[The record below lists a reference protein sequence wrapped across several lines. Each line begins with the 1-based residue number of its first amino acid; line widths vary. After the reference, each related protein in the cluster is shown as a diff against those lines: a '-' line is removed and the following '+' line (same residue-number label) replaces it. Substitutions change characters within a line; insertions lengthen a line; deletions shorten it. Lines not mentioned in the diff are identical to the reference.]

1 MKGSTMFGWPKAIG
15 LRLSAA
21 SADEGRVAGGAG
33 AGVRAAFILAPLLL
47 ALGLSFT
54 AAAAPVP
61 DSRVIAVEAGVHKL
75 LRQPQ
80 AVSRVAVGDPAI
92 AEVTVINRREV
103 LITGKK
109 NGVTSLLI
117 WTKSGTGDAPA
128 EYRLRVGP
136 VVDLL
141 KPKVSDPDLAKAK
154 IDVSDGLSGTTPNL
168 LAHRRAKIDAET
180 LAQQNTSGGGAAPKV
195 ADRSVVDLETQVMT
209 EVKIVEVKR
218 STLQQY
224 GLNVLQ
230 NRNNLTAGL
239 TTPGSLGGSG
249 TIGGVGGNAGLA
261 GSFASPIANAFNL
274 IIGNPREGIL
284 GILSFLEQK
293 GLARTYAEPTLT
305 AMSGQTASFLAGG
318 EFPVPVS
325 QGGTTGGIT
334 IQYREFGIRLS
345 LTPTVLTRDRIGL
358 KVAPEV
364 SDLDFSAGITTA
376 GVTVPALTVRR
387 TDTTVELGDGESFVI
402 SGLVS
407 SSLINNANKVPWLGD
422 IPVLGAF
429 FKNLSVN
436 RSEKELVMVVTPHLV
451 RPLARKTPL
460 PPLPGAAMEGYRPG
474 FGALVLEETGKF
486 DQTQF
491 GFSK

>member
-1 MKGSTMFGWPKAIG
+1 MKH
-15 LRLSAA
+15 LLS
-21 SADEGRVAGGAG
+21 V
-33 AGVRAAFILAPLLL
+33 LLL
-47 ALGLSFT
+47 ALATGTSL
-54 AAAAPVP
+54 AAATLP
-61 DSRVIAVEAGVHKL
+61 DDRVVAVETGVHKL

-80 AVSRVAVGDPAI
+80 PVSRVAVGDPAI

-117 WTKSGTGDAPA
+117 WPKSGTGDQPV
-128 EYRLRVGP
+128 EYRLKVGP
-136 VVDLL
+136 VTDPL
-141 KPKVSDPDLAKAK
+141 KVKITDPELAKTKVDSSGA
-154 IDVSDGLSGTTPNL
+154 LSGSAPSL
-168 LAHRRAKIDAET
+168 MAHRRAQLGAQAQAQA
-180 LAQQNTSGGGAAPKV
+180 LAGSAAAPKIT
-195 ADRSVVDLETQVMT
+195 DTSSVDLETQVMT

-224 GLNVLQ
+224 GLNVLK
-230 NRNNLTAGL
+230 NTGNTTAGL
-239 TTPGSLGGSG
+239 TTPGSLNGLNFTPGPNAGFSG
-249 TIGGVGGNAGLA
+249 TL
-261 GSFASPIANAFNL
+261 ASPIANAFNL
-274 IIGNPREGIL
+274 VIGNPRDGIL

-325 QGGTTGGIT
+325 QGGSTGGIT

-345 LTPTVLTRDRIGL
+345 LTPTVLSRDRIGL

-407 SSLINNANKVPWLGD
+407 SSLINNANKVPWLAD

-436 RSEKELVMVVTPHLV
+436 RTEKELVMVVTPHLV
-451 RPLARKTPL
+451 RPLTRGGPR
-460 PPLPGAAMEGYRPG
+460 PPLPGAALDNYRPG
-474 FGALVLEETGKF
+474 FGQLMFEETGKF
-486 DQTQF
+486 DQSQF

>member
-1 MKGSTMFGWPKAIG
+1 MKSLLPSLLIALACACGIAQ
-15 LRLSAA
+15 AA
-21 SADEGRVAGGAG
+21 
-33 AGVRAAFILAPLLL
+33 
-47 ALGLSFT
+47 
-54 AAAAPVP
+54 VP
-61 DSRVIAVEAGVHKL
+61 DDRVIAVEAGVHKL

-80 AVSRVAVGDPAI
+80 AVSRVAIGDPAV

-117 WTKSGTGDAPA
+117 WPKSGTGDAPT
-128 EYRLRVGP
+128 EYRLKVGP
-136 VVDLL
+136 VQDPL
-141 KPKVSDPDLAKAK
+141 KVKVTDPDLAQLR
-154 IDVSDGLSGTTPNL
+154 SDTAEGLSGSVPTL
-168 LAHRRAKIDAET
+168 LAHRRAKIE
-180 LAQQNTSGGGAAPKV
+180 AQSQAQAAAGSTAAAKV
-195 ADRSVVDLETQVMT
+195 ADRSSIDLETQVMT

-218 STLQQY
+218 STLQAY
-224 GLNVLQ
+224 GLNVLK
-230 NRNNLTAGL
+230 NTGNTTAGL
-239 TTPGSLGGSG
+239 TTPGSL
-249 TIGGVGGNAGLA
+249 TANTRVAGVGANAGLL
-261 GSFASPIANAFNL
+261 GNVASPISNAFNL
-274 IIGNPREGIL
+274 VIGNPRDGIL
-284 GILSFLEQK
+284 GVLSFLEQK

-345 LTPTVLTRDRIGL
+345 LTPTVLSRDRIGL

-407 SSLINNANKVPWLGD
+407 NSLINNANKVPWLAD
-422 IPVLGAF
+422 IPILGAF
-429 FKNLSVN
+429 FKNINVN
-436 RSEKELVMVVTPHLV
+436 RTEKELVMVVTPRLV
-451 RPLARKTPL
+451 RPLARGGAR
-460 PPLPGAAMEGYRPG
+460 PPLPGAATDNYRPG
-474 FGALVLEETGKF
+474 FGQLVFEETGKF
-486 DQTQF
+486 DQSTF

>member
-1 MKGSTMFGWPKAIG
+1 MT
-15 LRLSAA
+15 RLSSGFFSSAA
-21 SADEGRVAGGAG
+21 LALALLATT
-33 AGVRAAFILAPLLL
+33 AAVRAAAI
-47 ALGLSFT
+47 
-54 AAAAPVP
+54 P
-61 DSRVIAVEAGVHKL
+61 DDRIVVVESGVHKL

-80 AVSRVAVGDPAI
+80 PVARVAVGDPAI
-92 AEVTVINRREV
+92 AEVTVINRREI

-109 NGVTSLLI
+109 NGITSLLV
-117 WTKSGTGDAPA
+117 WPKSGTGDAPV

-136 VVDLL
+136 VVDPL
-141 KPKVSDPDLAKAK
+141 KVKINDPDLAKAK
-154 IDVSDGLSGTTPNL
+154 IDARDGLSGSVPTL
-168 LAHRRAKIDAET
+168 LAHQRAKAEAQG
-180 LAQQNTSGGGAAPKV
+180 LAQQAAGDTAAKAAP
-195 ADRSVVDLETQVMT
+195 DSSTVDLETQVMT

-224 GLNVLQ
+224 GLNVLK
-230 NRNNLTAGL
+230 NTGNTVAGL
-239 TTPGSLGGSG
+239 TTPGSITGVNPGGIG
-249 TIGGVGGNAGLA
+249 TQAGFSN
-261 GSFASPIANAFNL
+261 GSNLPIANAFNL
-274 IIGNPREGIL
+274 IIGNPRDGIL

-325 QGGTTGGIT
+325 QGGSTGGIT

-345 LTPTVLTRDRIGL
+345 LTPTVLSRDRIGL

-422 IPVLGAF
+422 IPILGAF
-429 FKNLSVN
+429 FKNLNVN
-436 RSEKELVMVVTPHLV
+436 RTEKELVMVVTPRLV
-451 RPLARKTPL
+451 RPLSRGSAR
-460 PPLPGAAMEGYRPG
+460 PPLPGAATDNYRPTTAQLL
-474 FGALVLEETGKF
+474 FEETGKF
-486 DQTQF
+486 DQSQF

>member
-1 MKGSTMFGWPKAIG
+1 MKPV
-15 LRLSAA
+15 LSR
-21 SADEGRVAGGAG
+21 S
-33 AGVRAAFILAPLLL
+33 LL
-47 ALGLSFT
+47 ALVCLLGAHASF
-54 AAAAPVP
+54 AAAVP
-61 DSRVIAVEAGVHKL
+61 AERVVSIEAGVHKL
-75 LRQPQ
+75 LKQPQ
-80 AVSRVAVGDPAI
+80 AVRRVAVGDPAI
-92 AEVTVINRREV
+92 AEVTVLNSRDV

-109 NGVTSLLI
+109 SGITSLLI
-117 WTKSGTGDAPA
+117 WPKKGSSV

-136 VVDLL
+136 ALDPL
-141 KPKVSDPDLAKAK
+141 KPKASDPDLARARV
-154 IDVSDGLSGTTPNL
+154 DARDGLGGSLPNL
-168 LAHRRAKIDAET
+168 LAHRRAKLD
-180 LAQQNTSGGGAAPKV
+180 AQQAAGTDAAGKV
-195 ADRSVVDLETQVMT
+195 ADRSTVDLETQVMT

-224 GLNVLQ
+224 GLNVLK
-230 NRNNLTAGL
+230 NSGNTVAGI
-239 TTPGSLGGSG
+239 TTPGSSNGVSPGG
-249 TIGGVGGNAGLA
+249 IGAAAGFAA
-261 GSFASPIANAFNL
+261 GSNLPIANAFNL
-274 IIGNPREGIL
+274 IVGNPRDGIL

-325 QGGTTGGIT
+325 QGGSTGGIT

-345 LTPTVLTRDRIGL
+345 LTPTVLSRDRIGL

-407 SSLINNANKVPWLGD
+407 NNLINNASKVPWLGD
-422 IPVLGAF
+422 IPILGAF
-429 FKNLSVN
+429 FKSINVN

-451 RPLARKTPL
+451 RPLSRGTPRPL
-460 PPLPGAAMEGYRPG
+460 LPGAASDSYRPG
-474 FGALVLEETGKF
+474 FGQLMFGETGNF
-486 DQTQF
+486 DQSQF

>member
-1 MKGSTMFGWPKAIG
+1 MKPAFASLLLT
-15 LRLSAA
+15 LLCLLSGTA
-21 SADEGRVAGGAG
+21 VA
-33 AGVRAAFILAPLLL
+33 AGVPAE
-47 ALGLSFT
+47 
-54 AAAAPVP
+54 
-61 DSRVIAVEAGVHKL
+61 RVVAIETGVHKL
-75 LRQPQ
+75 LKQ
-80 AVSRVAVGDPAI
+80 AKDVRRVAVGDPAI
-92 AEVTVINRREV
+92 ADVTVLNSRDV

-109 NGVTSLLI
+109 GGITSLLI
-117 WTKSGTGDAPA
+117 WPKKGSAV

-136 VVDLL
+136 ALDPL
-141 KPKVSDPDLAKAK
+141 KSKANDPDLAKAR
-154 IDVSDGLSGTTPNL
+154 IDARDGLSGSLPNL
-168 LAHRRAKIDAET
+168 LAHRRAKLD
-180 LAQQNTSGGGAAPKV
+180 AQQAAGPDAKV
-195 ADRSVVDLETQVMT
+195 ADRSTVALETQVMT
-209 EVKIVEVKR
+209 EVKIVELKR

-224 GLNVLQ
+224 GLNVLK
-230 NRNNLTAGL
+230 NSPNTVAGL
-239 TTPGSLGGSG
+239 TTPGSSNGAGPGGISG
-249 TIGGVGGNAGLA
+249 AVAGFAAGGNQ
-261 GSFASPIANAFNL
+261 PIANAFNL
-274 IIGNPREGIL
+274 VIGNPRDGIL

-325 QGGTTGGIT
+325 QGGSTGGIT

-345 LTPTVLTRDRIGL
+345 LTPTVLSRDRIGL

-407 SSLINNANKVPWLGD
+407 NNLVNNASKVPWLGD
-422 IPVLGAF
+422 LPILGAF
-429 FKNLSVN
+429 FKSINVN

-451 RPLARKTPL
+451 RPLSAGSPRPL
-460 PPLPGAAMEGYRPG
+460 LPGAETDHYRPG
-474 FGALVLEETGKF
+474 FGQLMFGETGRF
-486 DQTQF
+486 DQSQF

>member
-1 MKGSTMFGWPKAIG
+1 MMKGLLP
-15 LRLSAA
+15 
-21 SADEGRVAGGAG
+21 
-33 AGVRAAFILAPLLL
+33 PLLL
-47 ALGLSFT
+47 TLACVCGIAR
-54 AAAAPVP
+54 AAVP
-61 DSRVIAVEAGVHKL
+61 DDRVIAVEAGVHKL

-80 AVSRVAVGDPAI
+80 AVRRVAIGDPSV

-117 WTKSGTGDAPA
+117 WPRSGTGDAPT
-128 EYRLRVGP
+128 EYRLKVGP
-136 VVDLL
+136 VQDPLRAKL
-141 KPKVSDPDLAKAK
+141 ADPDLGKLR
-154 IDVSDGLSGTTPNL
+154 SDPAEGLSGSTPTL
-168 LAHRRAKIDAET
+168 LAHRRAKIEAQA
-180 LAQQNTSGGGAAPKV
+180 LAQSAAGGSAAAKV
-195 ADRSVVDLETQVMT
+195 ADRSTVDLETQVMT
-209 EVKIVEVKR
+209 EVKIVEVSR
-218 STLQQY
+218 STLQAY
-224 GLNVLQ
+224 GLNVLK
-230 NRNNLTAGL
+230 NTGNTTAGL
-239 TTPGSLGGSG
+239 TTPGSINSFNFTPGPSAGFTGSI
-249 TIGGVGGNAGLA
+249 TT
-261 GSFASPIANAFNL
+261 PIANAFNL
-274 IIGNPREGIL
+274 VIGNPRDGIL
-284 GILSFLEQK
+284 GILSFLEQR

-345 LTPTVLTRDRIGL
+345 LTPTVLSRDRIGL

-407 SSLINNANKVPWLGD
+407 NSLINNANKVPWLGD
-422 IPVLGAF
+422 IPILGAF
-429 FKNLSVN
+429 FKNINVN
-436 RSEKELVMVVTPHLV
+436 RAEKELVMVVTPRLV
-451 RPLARKTPL
+451 RPLARGAAR
-460 PPLPGAAMEGYRPG
+460 PPLPGAATDSYRPG
-474 FGALVLEETGKF
+474 FGQLVFEETGHF
-486 DQTQF
+486 DQSRF

>member
-1 MKGSTMFGWPKAIG
+1 MKHLFT
-15 LRLSAA
+15 
-21 SADEGRVAGGAG
+21 
-33 AGVRAAFILAPLLL
+33 PLLFAL
-47 ALGLSFT
+47 ALCAGSAHAAT
-54 AAAAPVP
+54 AVP
-61 DSRVIAVEAGVHKL
+61 DDRVVAIEAGVHKL
-75 LRQPQ
+75 LRQPGP
-80 AVSRVAVGDPAI
+80 VSRVAVGDPAI

-109 NGVTSLLI
+109 NGLTSLLI
-117 WTKSGTGDAPA
+117 WPKAGTGDAPV

-136 VVDLL
+136 VVDPL
-141 KPKVSDPDLAKAK
+141 KVKVRDPDLAKAK
-154 IDVSDGLSGTTPNL
+154 IDAADGLSGSTPDL
-168 LAHRRAKIDAET
+168 LSHRRAKIDAQAQ
-180 LAQQNTSGGGAAPKV
+180 AQQAAGATAAPKV
-195 ADRSVVDLETQVMT
+195 ADRSTVDLETQVMT
-209 EVKIVEVKR
+209 EVKIVEVSR

-224 GLNVLQ
+224 GLNVLKNQ
-230 NRNNLTAGL
+230 GNSTLGL
-239 TTPGSLGGSG
+239 STPGSLTGSTSVG
-249 TIGGVGGNAGLA
+249 SIGANAGLV
-261 GSFASPIANAFNL
+261 GNLASPISNAFNL
-274 IIGNPREGIL
+274 IVGNPRDGIL

-345 LTPTVLTRDRIGL
+345 LTPTVLSRDRIGL

-407 SSLINNANKVPWLGD
+407 SSLINNANKVPWLAD
-422 IPVLGAF
+422 IPILGAF
-429 FKNLSVN
+429 FKNINVN
-436 RSEKELVMVVTPHLV
+436 RAEKELVMVVTPHLV
-451 RPLARKTPL
+451 RPLTRGSAR
-460 PPLPGAAMEGYRPG
+460 PPLPGEATEGYRPS
-474 FGALVLEETGKF
+474 FGQILLEETGKF
-486 DQTQF
+486 DQSQF

>member
-1 MKGSTMFGWPKAIG
+1 MMKSLLP
-15 LRLSAA
+15 S
-21 SADEGRVAGGAG
+21 
-33 AGVRAAFILAPLLL
+33 LLL
-47 ALGLSFT
+47 ALACASGMAS
-54 AAAAPVP
+54 AAVP
-61 DSRVIAVEAGVHKL
+61 DDRVIAVEAGVHKL

-80 AVSRVAVGDPAI
+80 AVARVAVGDPAV

-117 WTKSGTGDAPA
+117 WPKSGSGNAPA
-128 EYRLRVGP
+128 EYRLKVGP
-136 VVDLL
+136 VQDPLRV
-141 KPKVSDPDLAKAK
+141 KIIDPDMAQ
-154 IDVSDGLSGTTPNL
+154 VRSDASEGLTGSVPTL
-168 LAHRRAKIDAET
+168 LAHRRAKIEAQG
-180 LAQQNTSGGGAAPKV
+180 LAQAAAGGTAAAKV
-195 ADRSVVDLETQVMT
+195 ADRSTVDLETQVMT

-218 STLQQY
+218 STLQAY
-224 GLNVLQ
+224 GLNVLK
-230 NRNNLTAGL
+230 NTGNTTAGL
-239 TTPGSLGGSG
+239 TTPGSLTSFNFTPGP
-249 TIGGVGGNAGLA
+249 NAGLTGTLA
-261 GSFASPIANAFNL
+261 TPIANAFNL
-274 IIGNPREGIL
+274 VIGNPRDGIL

-345 LTPTVLTRDRIGL
+345 LTPTVLSRDRIGL

-407 SSLINNANKVPWLGD
+407 NSLINNANKVPWLAD
-422 IPVLGAF
+422 IPILGAF
-429 FKNLSVN
+429 FKSINVN
-436 RSEKELVMVVTPHLV
+436 RTEKELVMVVTPRLV
-451 RPLARKTPL
+451 RPLARGGAR
-460 PPLPGAAMEGYRPG
+460 PPLPGAATDSYRPG
-474 FGALVLEETGKF
+474 FGQLVFEETGQF
-486 DQTQF
+486 DQSTF

>member
-1 MKGSTMFGWPKAIG
+1 MKGVLPS
-15 LRLSAA
+15 
-21 SADEGRVAGGAG
+21 
-33 AGVRAAFILAPLLL
+33 LLL
-47 ALGLSFT
+47 ALACACGT
-54 AAAAPVP
+54 ARAAVP
-61 DSRVIAVEAGVHKL
+61 DDRVIAVEAGVHKL

-80 AVSRVAVGDPAI
+80 AVARVAIGDPAV

-117 WTKSGTGDAPA
+117 WPKSGTGDAPT
-128 EYRLRVGP
+128 EYRLKVGP
-136 VVDLL
+136 VKDPL
-141 KPKVSDPDLAKAK
+141 KVKLADPDLAQ
-154 IDVSDGLSGTTPNL
+154 VQSDAAEGLSGSVPTL
-168 LAHRRAKIDAET
+168 LAHRRAKIE
-180 LAQQNTSGGGAAPKV
+180 AQSQAQAAAGSTTAAKV
-195 ADRSVVDLETQVMT
+195 ADRSTVDLETQVMT

-218 STLQQY
+218 STLQAY
-224 GLNVLQ
+224 GLNVLK
-230 NRNNLTAGL
+230 NTGNTTAGL
-239 TTPGSLGGSG
+239 TTPGSLNANATVGA
-249 TIGGVGGNAGLA
+249 VGGNAGLV
-261 GSFASPIANAFNL
+261 GNVASPISNAFNL
-274 IIGNPREGIL
+274 VIGNPRDGIL
-284 GILSFLEQK
+284 GVLSFLEQK

-345 LTPTVLTRDRIGL
+345 LTPTVLSRDRIGL

-407 SSLINNANKVPWLGD
+407 NSLINNANKVPWLAD
-422 IPVLGAF
+422 IPILGAF
-429 FKNLSVN
+429 FKNINVN
-436 RSEKELVMVVTPHLV
+436 RTEKELVMVVTPRLV
-451 RPLARKTPL
+451 RPLARGGAR
-460 PPLPGAAMEGYRPG
+460 PPLPGAATDNYRPG
-474 FGALVLEETGKF
+474 FGQLMFEETGKF
-486 DQTQF
+486 DQSTF

>member
-1 MKGSTMFGWPKAIG
+1 MKHLLS
-15 LRLSAA
+15 SAA
-21 SADEGRVAGGAG
+21 LAFVLATGVA
-33 AGVRAAFILAPLLL
+33 
-47 ALGLSFT
+47 S
-54 AAAAPVP
+54 AAPVP
-61 DSRVIAVEAGVHKL
+61 DDRVVSIETGVHKL

-80 AVSRVAVGDPAI
+80 PVGRVAVGDPAI

-103 LITGKK
+103 LITGRK
-109 NGVTSLLI
+109 NGVTSLLV
-117 WTKSGTGDAPA
+117 WPKSGTRDAPT

-136 VVDLL
+136 VSDPL
-141 KPKVSDPDLAKAK
+141 KVKNADPDLGKLR
-154 IDVSDGLSGTTPNL
+154 IDAQEGLSGKAPSL
-168 LAHRRAKIDAET
+168 LAHRRARLDAQT
-180 LAQQNTSGGGAAPKV
+180 QAQQAAGSSTAVPKI
-195 ADRSVVDLETQVMT
+195 ADRSEIDLETQVMT

-224 GLNVLQ
+224 GLNVLK
-230 NRNNLTAGL
+230 NTGNTVAGL
-239 TTPGSLGGSG
+239 TTPGSLAGVTPGGLGGAGGFAGGS
-249 TIGGVGGNAGLA
+249 NL
-261 GSFASPIANAFNL
+261 PIANAFNL
-274 IIGNPREGIL
+274 VIGNPAQGIL
-284 GILSFLEQK
+284 GVLSFLEQK

-345 LTPTVLTRDRIGL
+345 LTPTVLSRDRIGL

-407 SSLINNANKVPWLGD
+407 SSLINNANKVPWLAD

-429 FKNLSVN
+429 FKNINVN
-436 RSEKELVMVVTPHLV
+436 RTEKELVMVVTPRLV
-451 RPLARKTPL
+451 RPLARNTPR
-460 PPLPGAAMEGYRPG
+460 PPLPGAAMDGYRPTMG
-474 FGALVLEETGKF
+474 QVMFEETGKF
-486 DQTQF
+486 DQSQF

>member
-1 MKGSTMFGWPKAIG
+1 MKH
-15 LRLSAA
+15 LLS
-21 SADEGRVAGGAG
+21 V
-33 AGVRAAFILAPLLL
+33 LLL
-47 ALGLSFT
+47 ALAAGTSL
-54 AAAAPVP
+54 AAATPP
-61 DSRVIAVEAGVHKL
+61 DDRVVAVETGVHKL

-80 AVSRVAVGDPAI
+80 PVSRVAVGDPAI

-117 WTKSGTGDAPA
+117 WPKSGTGDQPV
-128 EYRLRVGP
+128 EYRLKVGP
-136 VVDLL
+136 VTDPL
-141 KPKVSDPDLAKAK
+141 KVKITDPELAKTKVDSSGA
-154 IDVSDGLSGTTPNL
+154 LSGSAPSL
-168 LAHRRAKIDAET
+168 MAHRRAQLGAQAQAQA
-180 LAQQNTSGGGAAPKV
+180 LAGSAAAPKI
-195 ADRSVVDLETQVMT
+195 ADTSSVDLETQVMT

-224 GLNVLQ
+224 GLNVLK
-230 NRNNLTAGL
+230 NTGNTTAGL
-239 TTPGSLGGSG
+239 TTPGSLNGLNFTPGPNAGFSG
-249 TIGGVGGNAGLA
+249 TL
-261 GSFASPIANAFNL
+261 ASPIANAFNL
-274 IIGNPREGIL
+274 VIGNPRDGIL

-325 QGGTTGGIT
+325 QGGSTGGIT

-345 LTPTVLTRDRIGL
+345 LTPTVLSRDRIGL

-407 SSLINNANKVPWLGD
+407 SSLINNANKVPWLAD

-436 RSEKELVMVVTPHLV
+436 RTEKELVMVVTPHLV
-451 RPLARKTPL
+451 RPLTRGGPR
-460 PPLPGAAMEGYRPG
+460 PPLPGAALDNYRPG
-474 FGALVLEETGKF
+474 FGQLMFEETGKF
-486 DQTQF
+486 DQSQF

>member
-1 MKGSTMFGWPKAIG
+1 MKSLLP
-15 LRLSAA
+15 S
-21 SADEGRVAGGAG
+21 
-33 AGVRAAFILAPLLL
+33 LLL
-47 ALGLSFT
+47 ALACACGT
-54 AAAAPVP
+54 AQAAVP
-61 DSRVIAVEAGVHKL
+61 DDRVIAVEAGVHKL

-80 AVSRVAVGDPAI
+80 AVSRVAIGDPAV

-117 WTKSGTGDAPA
+117 WPKSGTGDAPT
-128 EYRLRVGP
+128 EYRLKVGP
-136 VVDLL
+136 VQDPL
-141 KPKVSDPDLAKAK
+141 KVKVTDPDL
-154 IDVSDGLSGTTPNL
+154 VQLRSDTAEGLSGSVPTL
-168 LAHRRAKIDAET
+168 LAHRRAKIE
-180 LAQQNTSGGGAAPKV
+180 AQSQAQAAAGSTAAAKV
-195 ADRSVVDLETQVMT
+195 ADRSTIDLETQVMT

-218 STLQQY
+218 STLQAY
-224 GLNVLQ
+224 GLNVLK
-230 NRNNLTAGL
+230 NTGNTTAGL
-239 TTPGSLGGSG
+239 TTPGSLTANTGVA
-249 TIGGVGGNAGLA
+249 GVGANAGLL
-261 GSFASPIANAFNL
+261 GNVASPISNAFNL
-274 IIGNPREGIL
+274 VIGNPRDGIL
-284 GILSFLEQK
+284 GVLSFLEQK

-345 LTPTVLTRDRIGL
+345 LTPTVLSRDRIGL

-407 SSLINNANKVPWLGD
+407 NSLINNANKVPWLAD
-422 IPVLGAF
+422 IPILGAF
-429 FKNLSVN
+429 FKNINVN
-436 RSEKELVMVVTPHLV
+436 RTEKELVMVVTPRLV
-451 RPLARKTPL
+451 RPLARGGAR
-460 PPLPGAAMEGYRPG
+460 PPLPGAATDNYRPG
-474 FGALVLEETGKF
+474 FGQLVFEETGKF
-486 DQTQF
+486 DQSTF

>member
-1 MKGSTMFGWPKAIG
+1 MKH
-15 LRLSAA
+15 LSPAA
-21 SADEGRVAGGAG
+21 LFSA
-33 AGVRAAFILAPLLL
+33 LLL
-47 ALGLSFT
+47 SVALLSGAN
-54 AAAAPVP
+54 AAVP
-61 DSRVIAVEAGVHKL
+61 DERVIVIESGVHKL
-75 LRQPQ
+75 LRQAQ
-80 AVSRVAVGDPAI
+80 SVRRVAVGDPAV
-92 AEVTVINRREV
+92 AEVTVVNRREV

-117 WTKSGTGDAPA
+117 WPKSAAAAPV

-136 VVDLL
+136 AADPL
-141 KPKVSDPDLAKAK
+141 KPRTASADLGKVR
-154 IDVSDGLSGTTPNL
+154 IDARDGLSGSTPTL
-168 LAHRRAKIDAET
+168 LAHRSARLE
-180 LAQQNTSGGGAAPKV
+180 AQSQQAGSGEAASKTI
-195 ADRSVVDLETQVMT
+195 DRSTVDLETQVMT

-224 GLNVLQ
+224 GLNVLK
-230 NRNNLTAGL
+230 NSGNTVAGIS
-239 TTPGSLGGSG
+239 TPGSISGVSPGG
-249 TIGGVGGNAGLA
+249 IGAAAG
-261 GSFASPIANAFNL
+261 FAAASNLPIANAFNL
-274 IIGNPREGIL
+274 VIGNPRDGIL

-345 LTPTVLTRDRIGL
+345 LTPTVLSRDRIGL

-407 SSLINNANKVPWLGD
+407 SSLINNANKVPWLAD

-429 FKNLSVN
+429 FKNLNVN
-436 RSEKELVMVVTPHLV
+436 RTEKELVMVVTPRLV
-451 RPLARKTPL
+451 RPLSRNGARPA
-460 PPLPGAAMEGYRPG
+460 LPGAALDGYRPS
-474 FGALVLEETGKF
+474 FGQLMFEETGRF
-486 DQTQF
+486 DQNQF

>member
-1 MKGSTMFGWPKAIG
+1 MKRAPTSKLLG
-15 LRLSAA
+15 L
-21 SADEGRVAGGAG
+21 
-33 AGVRAAFILAPLLL
+33 LALLL
-47 ALGLSFT
+47 ASHLAI
-54 AAAAPVP
+54 AALVP
-61 DSRVIAVEAGVHKL
+61 DERVITIESGVHKL
-75 LRQPQ
+75 LRQPG
-80 AVSRVAVGDPAI
+80 AVRRVAVGDPAI
-92 AEVTVINRREV
+92 AEVTVINNREV

-109 NGVTSLLI
+109 SGVTSLLI
-117 WTKSGTGDAPA
+117 WPKSGTADAPT

-136 VVDLL
+136 ALDPL
-141 KPKVSDPDLAKAK
+141 KAKSSDPDLAKTK
-154 IDVSDGLSGTTPNL
+154 IDARDGLSGSVPTL
-168 LAHRRAKIDAET
+168 LAHRSAKLTAQT
-180 LAQQNTSGGGAAPKV
+180 QAQQAGADAAAKV
-195 ADRSVVDLETQVMT
+195 VDQSRVDLETQVMT

-224 GLNVLQ
+224 GLNVLKSTG
-230 NRNNLTAGL
+230 NTTAGL
-239 TTPGSLGGSG
+239 VTPGSLTSASVTGVTGSLS
-249 TIGGVGGNAGLA
+249 T
-261 GSFASPIANAFNL
+261 PIANAFNL
-274 IIGNPREGIL
+274 VIGNPRDGIL

-325 QGGTTGGIT
+325 QGGSTGGIT

-345 LTPTVLTRDRIGL
+345 LTPTVLSRDRIGL

-407 SSLINNANKVPWLGD
+407 SSLINNANKVPWLAD

-429 FKNLSVN
+429 FKNVSVN
-436 RSEKELVMVVTPHLV
+436 RNEKELVMVVTPRLV
-451 RPLARKTPL
+451 RPLARGARR
-460 PPLPGAAMEGYRPG
+460 PPLPGAATDNYRPS
-474 FGALVLEETGKF
+474 FGQLTFEETGKF
-486 DQTQF
+486 DQSQF

>member
-1 MKGSTMFGWPKAIG
+1 MN
-15 LRLSAA
+15 RLFSSIAA
-21 SADEGRVAGGAG
+21 A
-33 AGVRAAFILAPLLL
+33 LLL
-47 ALGLSFT
+47 ASGT
-54 AAAAPVP
+54 ALAAVASSIP
-61 DSRVIAVEAGVHKL
+61 DDRIVAVESGVHKL

-80 AVSRVAVGDPAI
+80 AVGRVAVGDPSV
-92 AEVTVINRREV
+92 AEVTVINRREI

-109 NGVTSLLI
+109 NGITSLLV
-117 WTKSGTGDAPA
+117 WPKSGTRDAPV

-136 VVDLL
+136 ATDPL
-141 KPKVSDPDLAKAK
+141 KVKSNDPDLGKAR
-154 IDVSDGLSGTTPNL
+154 IDAREGLSGSTPNL
-168 LAHRRAKIDAET
+168 LAHQRARAEA
-180 LAQQNTSGGGAAPKV
+180 LSQAQQAAGSEAAKPV
-195 ADRSVVDLETQVMT
+195 IDRSSIDLETQVMT

-224 GLNVLQ
+224 GLNVLK
-230 NRNNLTAGL
+230 NTGNTVAGL
-239 TTPGSLGGSG
+239 TTPGS
-249 TIGGVGGNAGLA
+249 IGGVNPGGISAQAGFST
-261 GSFASPIANAFNL
+261 GSNLPIANAFNL
-274 IIGNPREGIL
+274 VIGNPRDGIL

-325 QGGTTGGIT
+325 QGGSSGGVT

-345 LTPTVLTRDRIGL
+345 LTPTVLSRDRIGL

-376 GVTVPALTVRR
+376 GVSVPALTVRR

-407 SSLINNANKVPWLGD
+407 NSLINNANKVPWLAD
-422 IPVLGAF
+422 IPILGAF
-429 FKNLSVN
+429 FKNISVN

-451 RPLARKTPL
+451 RPLARGKPR
-460 PPLPGAAMEGYRPG
+460 PPLPGAATDGYRPG
-474 FGALVLEETGKF
+474 FGHLMFEETGEF
-486 DQTQF
+486 DQNQF
-491 GFSK
+491 GYSK

>member
-1 MKGSTMFGWPKAIG
+1 
-15 LRLSAA
+15 
-21 SADEGRVAGGAG
+21 
-33 AGVRAAFILAPLLL
+33 
-47 ALGLSFT
+47 
-54 AAAAPVP
+54 
-61 DSRVIAVEAGVHKL
+61 
-75 LRQPQ
+75 
-80 AVSRVAVGDPAI
+80 
-92 AEVTVINRREV
+92 
-103 LITGKK
+103 
-109 NGVTSLLI
+109 
-117 WTKSGTGDAPA
+117 
-128 EYRLRVGP
+128 
-136 VVDLL
+136 
-141 KPKVSDPDLAKAK
+141 
-154 IDVSDGLSGTTPNL
+154 
-168 LAHRRAKIDAET
+168 
-180 LAQQNTSGGGAAPKV
+180 
-195 ADRSVVDLETQVMT
+195 MT

-224 GLNVLQ
+224 GLNVLK
-230 NRNNLTAGL
+230 NTGNTTAGL
-239 TTPGSLGGSG
+239 TTPGSLNANATVSAAGS
-249 TIGGVGGNAGLA
+249 NAGLV
-261 GSFASPIANAFNL
+261 GSAASPIANAFNL
-274 IIGNPREGIL
+274 VIGNPRDGIL

-345 LTPTVLTRDRIGL
+345 LTPTVLSRDRIGL

-407 SSLINNANKVPWLGD
+407 SSLINNANKVPWLAD

-429 FKNLSVN
+429 FKNINVS
-436 RSEKELVMVVTPHLV
+436 RTEKELVMVVTPHLV
-451 RPLARKTPL
+451 RPLSRNGAR
-460 PPLPGAAMEGYRPG
+460 PPLPGASTDNYRPG
-474 FGALVLEETGKF
+474 FGQLMFEETSKF
-486 DQTQF
+486 DQSQF

>member
-1 MKGSTMFGWPKAIG
+1 MKH
-15 LRLSAA
+15 LLSSMLLAAAFTCGMATAA
-21 SADEGRVAGGAG
+21 ST
-33 AGVRAAFILAPLLL
+33 L
-47 ALGLSFT
+47 
-54 AAAAPVP
+54 P
-61 DSRVIAVEAGVHKL
+61 DDRIVAVEAGVHKL
-75 LRQPQ
+75 LREAQPIG
-80 AVSRVAVGDPAI
+80 RVAVGDPAI

-109 NGVTSLLI
+109 NGVTSLMV
-117 WTKSGTGDAPA
+117 WPKSGTGDAPI

-136 VVDLL
+136 VADPL
-141 KPKVSDPDLAKAK
+141 KVKINDPDLAKAK
-154 IDVSDGLSGTTPNL
+154 IDASEGLSGSVPNL
-168 LAHRRAKIDAET
+168 LAHRRAKIDAQT
-180 LAQQNTSGGGAAPKV
+180 QAQQAAATGTAAKV
-195 ADRSVVDLETQVMT
+195 ADSSSVDLETQVMT

-224 GLNVLQ
+224 GLNVLK
-230 NRNNLTAGL
+230 NTGNTTAGL
-239 TTPGSLGGSG
+239 TTPGSLNGLNFTPGP
-249 TIGGVGGNAGLA
+249 NAGFT
-261 GSFASPIANAFNL
+261 GSLASPIANAFNL
-274 IIGNPREGIL
+274 VIGNPRDGIL

-345 LTPTVLTRDRIGL
+345 LTPTVLSRDRIGL

-407 SSLINNANKVPWLGD
+407 NSLINNANKVPWLAD
-422 IPVLGAF
+422 IPIIGAF
-429 FKNLSVN
+429 FKNISVN
-436 RSEKELVMVVTPHLV
+436 RTEKELVMVVTPRLV
-451 RPLARKTPL
+451 RPLARGGPRPL
-460 PPLPGAAMEGYRPG
+460 LPGAATDNYRPG
-474 FGALVLEETGKF
+474 FGQLMFEETGKF
-486 DQTQF
+486 DQNQF

>member
-1 MKGSTMFGWPKAIG
+1 MK
-15 LRLSAA
+15 
-21 SADEGRVAGGAG
+21 
-33 AGVRAAFILAPLLL
+33 RAHRRPLLALLL
-47 ALGLSFT
+47 ASQLAVAI
-54 AAAAPVP
+54 AASSIP
-61 DSRVIAVEAGVHKL
+61 DNRVLTIETGVHKL

-80 AVSRVAVGDPAI
+80 AVTRVAVGDPAI
-92 AEVTVINRREV
+92 AEVTVINNRDV

-117 WTKSGTGDAPA
+117 WPKSATSTAI

-136 VVDLL
+136 AVDPL
-141 KPKVSDPDLAKAK
+141 KPKANDPDLALAK
-154 IDVSDGLSGTTPNL
+154 VDARDGLSGSVPTL
-168 LAHRRAKIDAET
+168 FAHRAAKLE
-180 LAQQNTSGGGAAPKV
+180 AQVANGSPAAKV
-195 ADRSVVDLETQVMT
+195 ADRSQVDLETQVMT

-224 GLNVLQ
+224 GLNVLKSTG
-230 NRNNLTAGL
+230 NTTAGL
-239 TTPGSLGGSG
+239 VTPGSVSNVGFA
-249 TIGGVGGNAGLA
+249 GGVTGGLA
-261 GSFASPIANAFNL
+261 TPISNAFNL
-274 IIGNPREGIL
+274 IIGNPRDGIL

-325 QGGTTGGIT
+325 QGGATGGIT

-345 LTPTVLTRDRIGL
+345 LTPTVLSRDRIGL

-364 SDLDFSAGITTA
+364 SDLDFSAGITAA

-407 SSLINNANKVPWLGD
+407 SSLISNANKVPWLAD
-422 IPVLGAF
+422 IPILGAF
-429 FKNLSVN
+429 FKNINVN
-436 RSEKELVMVVTPHLV
+436 RTEKELIMVVTPRLV
-451 RPLARKTPL
+451 RPLSRGSPR
-460 PPLPGAAMEGYRPG
+460 PPLPGAAVDTYRPG
-474 FGALVLEETGKF
+474 FGQLMFEETGKF
-486 DQTQF
+486 DQNQF
-491 GFSK
+491 GYSK

>member
-1 MKGSTMFGWPKAIG
+1 MKH
-15 LRLSAA
+15 LLS
-21 SADEGRVAGGAG
+21 SM
-33 AGVRAAFILAPLLL
+33 LL
-47 ALGLSFT
+47 AAALASG
-54 AAAAPVP
+54 AAAAASTLP
-61 DSRVIAVEAGVHKL
+61 DDRIVAVEAGVHKL

-80 AVSRVAVGDPAI
+80 PIGRVAVGDPAI

-109 NGVTSLLI
+109 NGVTSLMV
-117 WTKSGTGDAPA
+117 WPKSGTGDAPV

-136 VVDLL
+136 VADPL
-141 KPKVSDPDLAKAK
+141 KVKINDPDLAQAK
-154 IDVSDGLSGTTPNL
+154 IDASEGLSGNVPNL
-168 LAHRRAKIDAET
+168 LAHRRAKIDAQT
-180 LAQQNTSGGGAAPKV
+180 QAQLAASTGTAAKV
-195 ADRSVVDLETQVMT
+195 ADSSSVDLETQVMT

-218 STLQQY
+218 STLQAY
-224 GLNVLQ
+224 GLNVLK
-230 NRNNLTAGL
+230 NTGNTTAGL
-239 TTPGSLGGSG
+239 STPGSLGANNAVS
-249 TIGGVGGNAGLA
+249 GVGSNGGLVGNIT
-261 GSFASPIANAFNL
+261 SPISNAFNL
-274 IIGNPREGIL
+274 VIGNPRDGIL
-284 GILSFLEQK
+284 GVLSFLEQK

-345 LTPTVLTRDRIGL
+345 LTPTVLSRDRIGL

-407 SSLINNANKVPWLGD
+407 NSLINNANKVPWLAD
-422 IPVLGAF
+422 IPIIGAF
-429 FKNLSVN
+429 FKNISVN
-436 RSEKELVMVVTPHLV
+436 RTEKELVMVVTPRLV
-451 RPLARKTPL
+451 RPLARGGPRPL
-460 PPLPGAAMEGYRPG
+460 LPGAATDNYRPG
-474 FGALVLEETGKF
+474 FGQLMFEETGKF
-486 DQTQF
+486 DQSQF